1 METLFLISF
10 DEFKNSCE
18 DVFLNDKQPVYK
30 NLSEDKKDEDRFMET
45 RFTDGIHIFSIWV
58 DTYSNEIGSNI
69 ECFGQIYRPQ
79 DLVYIY
85 APDLIEKNSD
95 FAFKDL
101 KTLRIGISLNK
112 IYIEKSLE
120 ILNSQ
125 GRKIIKKVKELHFQN
140 SLLLEK
146 ESLLSNISPQAND
159 AFRNKNWKEAVKLYK
174 LIMPYLS
181 EANIAKFEYAKVK
194 VAEVEL

>member
-1 METLFLISF
+1 MISF
-10 DEFKNSCE
+10 EDFKNACE
-18 DVFLNDKQPVYK
+18 DVFLSEKQIFYK
-30 NLSEDKKDEDRFMET
+30 SLSEDKKDDHRLMET
-45 RFTDGIHIFSIWV
+45 RFTNGVHIFSIWA
-58 DTYSNEIGSNI
+58 DTYSHEIGSNI

-85 APDLIEKNSD
+85 APELIEKNSD

-101 KTLRIGISLNK
+101 KTIRIGISLNK
-112 IYIEKSLE
+112 NYIEKSLE
-120 ILNSQ
+120 ILSSQ

-181 EANIAKFEYAKVK
+181 EANIAKLEYAKIK